1 MLRACRQS
9 SSSSI
14 LPNYGNGSSSSTNSS
29 QSSCYVGYGNNSYGR
44 DGISSSTSSASSS
57 YTLSPSYASSSSP
70 GFGKKRRPSYSANE
84 SFFPSSMKT
93 STSWLALGLA
103 FFIFVSGYYQSKLQ
117 HVLREVGVETM
128 DEVVQKFH
136 DLYSQKNSK
145 SVEMQERHTILERLN
160 AKLHKD
166 KEELKSSYEKKIVR
180 EFSNRR
186 KEEDRMVAR
195 EEAFKA
201 QIQKLQTAAT
211 REAKRSVWD
220 K

>member
-14 LPNYGNGSSSSTNSS
+14 LPNYSDGSSSSIKSS
-29 QSSCYVGYGNNSYGR
+29 QSSCYVGYGNSSYGR
-44 DGISSSTSSASSS
+44 DSISSSTASASSS
-57 YTLSPSYASSSSP
+57 YTLSQRNVSSSSF
-70 GFGKKRRPSYSANE
+70 GFGKNRRPSYSANE
-84 SFFPSSMKT
+84 HFLPSALKT

-117 HVLREVGVETM
+117 FVLREVGVETM
-128 DEVVQKFH
+128 DEVVQKFR
-136 DLYSQKNSK
+136 DLYSQKNNRSL
-145 SVEMQERHTILERLN
+145 EMQERYTLLERLN
-160 AKLHKD
+160 TKLHKD
-166 KEELKSSYEKKIVR
+166 KEELKSTYEKKIMR
-180 EFSNRR
+180 EFTNRR

-195 EEAFKA
+195 EEAFKT

-211 REAKRSVWD
+211 REAKRSVSD